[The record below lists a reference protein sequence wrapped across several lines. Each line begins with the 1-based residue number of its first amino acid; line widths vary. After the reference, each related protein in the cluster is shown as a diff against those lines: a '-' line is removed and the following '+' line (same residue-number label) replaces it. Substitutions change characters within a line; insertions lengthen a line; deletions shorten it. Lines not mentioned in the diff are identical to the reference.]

1 MSEAAVL
8 LADHLLPDLR
18 EIDNLNR
25 SLPCSAKKTA
35 AAAVKTYTCEL
46 RLKDEIPPD
55 FTLDECRAR
64 FLAEHPNEAKAIWET
79 PRRSSTLWTE
89 PPLRVSVPPWCILCH
104 PRQHRRTTP

>member
-18 EIDNLNR
+18 EIDTEIDNLNR
-25 SLPCSAKKTA
+25 SLPCSDKKTA
-35 AAAVKTYTCEL
+35 AATVKTYTCEL

-64 FLAEHPNEAKAIWET
+64 FLA
-79 PRRSSTLWTE
+79 
-89 PPLRVSVPPWCILCH
+89 
-104 PRQHRRTTP
+104 